1 MWGTYSPKKEIFSM
15 DWMKTTQ
22 FVIFCISCVA
32 AVVIWFFAQQDKA
45 SMQISQNYATKFE
58 VQLIHKE
65 IEILK
70 LEMRDFKSNF
80 NTQINKMEEA
90 NDSIL
95 ELITDIRLTMA
106 SRTND

>member
-1 MWGTYSPKKEIFSM
+1 M

-22 FVIFCISCVA
+22 FVIFCVSCVA

-58 VQLIHKE
+58 MQLIQKE

-70 LEMRDFKSNF
+70 LEMRDFKTNF
-80 NTQINKMEEA
+80 NSQIDKMEEA
-90 NDSIL
+90 NDSIV
-95 ELITDIRLTMA
+95 ELITDIRVTMA
-106 SRTND
+106 SRNND

>member
-1 MWGTYSPKKEIFSM
+1 M

-22 FVIFCISCVA
+22 FVIFCVSCVA

-45 SMQISQNYATKFE
+45 SLQISQNYATKFE
-58 VQLIHKE
+58 VQLIQKE

-70 LEMRDFKSNF
+70 LEVRDFKTNF

-95 ELITDIRLTMA
+95 DLITDIRLTLA
-106 SRTND
+106 SRNSN

>member
-1 MWGTYSPKKEIFSM
+1 MSTKDQKNPI

-22 FVIFCISCVA
+22 FVIFCVSCVA
-32 AVVIWFFAQQDKA
+32 AVMIWFFAQQDKT
-45 SMQISQNYATKFE
+45 NYEIAKNYVSKYE
-58 VQLIHKE
+58 LQLIQKE
-65 IEILK
+65 VEILK

-80 NTQINKMEEA
+80 NTQIIKMEAA

-106 SRTND
+106 SRRND

>member
-1 MWGTYSPKKEIFSM
+1 M

-22 FVIFCISCVA
+22 FIIFCVSCVA
-32 AVVIWFFAQQDKA
+32 AVMIWFFAQQDKTN
-45 SMQISQNYATKFE
+45 MQISQNYASKFE
-58 VQLIHKE
+58 IQLIQKE
-65 IEILK
+65 VEILK

-80 NTQINKMEEA
+80 NTQIAKMEGA

-106 SRTND
+106 SQKND

>member
-1 MWGTYSPKKEIFSM
+1 M

-22 FVIFCISCVA
+22 FVIFCVSCVA
-32 AVVIWFFAQQDKA
+32 AVVIWFYAQQDKT

-58 VQLIHKE
+58 MQLIQKE
-65 IEILK
+65 IVILK

-106 SRTND
+106 SRMGD

>member
-1 MWGTYSPKKEIFSM
+1 M

-22 FVIFCISCVA
+22 FIIFCISCVA

-58 VQLIHKE
+58 MQLIQKE
-65 IEILK
+65 VEILK

-80 NTQINKMEEA
+80 NSQISKMEEA

-95 ELITDIRLTMA
+95 ELITDIRLTLA
-106 SRTND
+106 ERKND

>member
-1 MWGTYSPKKEIFSM
+1 M

-22 FVIFCISCVA
+22 FVIFCVSCVA
-32 AVVIWFFAQQDKA
+32 AVVIWFYAQQDKT

-58 VQLIHKE
+58 MQLIQKE

-80 NTQINKMEEA
+80 NTQINKMEDA

-106 SRTND
+106 SRMGD

>member
-1 MWGTYSPKKEIFSM
+1 MSTKDQKNPI

-22 FVIFCISCVA
+22 FVIFCVSCVA
-32 AVVIWFFAQQDKA
+32 AVMIWFFAQQDKT
-45 SMQISQNYATKFE
+45 NYEIAKNYVSKYE
-58 VQLIHKE
+58 LQLIQKE
-65 IEILK
+65 VEILK

-80 NTQINKMEEA
+80 NTQIIKMEAA

-106 SRTND
+106 SRSND

>member
-1 MWGTYSPKKEIFSM
+1 M

-22 FVIFCISCVA
+22 FVIFCVSCVA
-32 AVVIWFFAQQDKA
+32 AVVIWFYAQQDKTT
-45 SMQISQNYATKFE
+45 MQISQNYATKFE
-58 VQLIHKE
+58 MQLIQKE

-106 SRTND
+106 SRMSD